1 VSTWEIYS
9 TREACCNA
17 NYPYS
22 NICNGP
28 LAPEPPSKHP
38 TINAPEETDYE
49 IVSLRFDVTGIPDV
63 VSMMELKEEME
74 TVLTRI
80 LLRLADRV
88 EGLSVTNVEQT
99 VPKLEEAKIRG
110 QATVYFNVETVRN
123 EGSKFGP
130 LIIQAVRDS
139 YDELLEQI

>member
-1 VSTWEIYS
+1 
-9 TREACCNA
+9 
-17 NYPYS
+17 
-22 NICNGP
+22 
-28 LAPEPPSKHP
+28 
-38 TINAPEETDYE
+38 
-49 IVSLRFDVTGIPDV
+49 
-63 VSMMELKEEME
+63 MMELKEEME

>member
-1 VSTWEIYS
+1 
-9 TREACCNA
+9 
-17 NYPYS
+17 
-22 NICNGP
+22 
-28 LAPEPPSKHP
+28 
-38 TINAPEETDYE
+38 
-49 IVSLRFDVTGIPDV
+49 
-63 VSMMELKEEME
+63 MMELKEEME

-110 QATVYFNVETVRN
+110 QATVYFNVEIVRA